1 MEAVSKPAPW
11 SPRKPV
17 EKLQNMN
24 FEEFENLARLYVVG
38 ALEDGEEEA
47 FQEARQ
53 EFGSQA
59 EELIAEFRQLNS
71 VFALSLRPHPPHPDT
86 KRKLL
91 HAIRQSM
98 HGGRRPDGDSNCG
111 REYPHYRLIPSN
123 SRASRG
129 VADEC

>member
-1 MEAVSKPAPW
+1 MIGATPNY
-11 SPRKPV
+11 
-17 EKLQNMN
+17 QNEGKEMN

-53 EFGSQA
+53 DFGARA
-59 EELIAEFRQLNS
+59 EALIAEFRQLNS

-91 HAIRQSM
+91 QAIRETM
-98 HGGRRPDGDSNCG
+98 HGGRKSTGNLNGNCAEG
-111 REYPHYRLIPSN
+111 HQEPEATGGIAEEH
-123 SRASRG
+123 
-129 VADEC
+129 

>member
-1 MEAVSKPAPW
+1 
-11 SPRKPV
+11 
-17 EKLQNMN
+17 MN

-53 EFGSQA
+53 EFGERA
-59 EELIAEFRQLNS
+59 EQLVAEFRQLNS

-91 HAIRQSM
+91 RAIRETMQGARKSNGASNGNSD
-98 HGGRRPDGDSNCG
+98 GGRDH
-111 REYPHYRLIPSN
+111 PHGSGEMAL
-123 SRASRG
+123 
-129 VADEC
+129 

>member
-1 MEAVSKPAPW
+1 MGPTALFKS
-11 SPRKPV
+11 
-17 EKLQNMN
+17 EKMN

-53 EFGSQA
+53 EFGTRA
-59 EELIAEFRQLNS
+59 EDLIAEFHQLNS

-91 HAIRQSM
+91 RAIRQSM
-98 HGGRRPDGDSNCG
+98 HGGRKPGSDSNGTCAGDS
-111 REYPHYRLIPSN
+111 EQQQ
-123 SRASRG
+123 ASG
-129 VADEC
+129 HLADET